1 MPKTWVLAF
10 GGNALI
16 QPGDEGTVDQQAQR
30 ARDVARTVATLDASI
45 RLVVTH
51 GNGPQVGRALLRS
64 DLCAGEVP
72 PTPLDIAVAGTCGE
86 IGTMLVQALAE
97 ALARPVVDVLT
108 HVEVELT
115 DPAFQDPA
123 KYIGQFYT
131 RDEAERR
138 AMTFC
143 WTVREDPGRGW
154 RRVVASPFPV
164 RVVELDAIRTLL
176 DADHVVVACGG
187 GGVPVRKLGAGH
199 IGVEAVIDKD
209 LTSARLAA
217 DLGADLLVIVTG
229 VDEVAVDWGTPT
241 ARPLRDVQADAVRAW
256 LDEGQFP
263 PGSMGPKIE
272 AALSFLDAG
281 GAEVLITS
289 PERLGDALAGNRGTR
304 IRR

>member
-143 WTVREDPGRGW
+143 WTVREDPGRGS